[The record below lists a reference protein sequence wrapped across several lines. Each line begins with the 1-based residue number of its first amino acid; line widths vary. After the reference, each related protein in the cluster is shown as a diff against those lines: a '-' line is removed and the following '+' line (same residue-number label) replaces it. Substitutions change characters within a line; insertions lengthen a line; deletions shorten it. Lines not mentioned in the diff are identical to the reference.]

1 MTTAFQKRANANRE
15 AFREAAYRERN
26 PNSYKRV
33 TGLALGELVCAA
45 HGGEAR
51 IPIRPKMGV
60 CYACATEHGEPLR

>member
-1 MTTAFQKRANANRE
+1 MPTAFQRRDAARRATTRTAIY
-15 AFREAAYRERN
+15 AKRN

-33 TGLALGELVCAA
+33 TGIALGELVCDE

-51 IPIRPKMGV
+51 IPIRPKMGI